1 METPKQTIAYFDK
14 TQRIRLAFTLPVK
27 DSSCQDVWVKY
38 TETRHSPTDQS
49 RPRATLYS
57 GPEGKKLPDGIK
69 KVDTNTLVKE
79 LGTESVSDWR
89 IPAYPLWKARYG
101 EAQPSDYKMR
111 EIAKKVEFING
122 KRKRGDDN
130 DTTPRKRASS
140 DKDPLQLADGADDS
154 LSVYITALL
163 MSEDEVLE
171 AFNEYDEP
179 ISDAVLYR
187 IGGIVKEVEG
197 VKVAPPLVLLRKIRD
212 NGNCINPWHSRAWR
226 EWLQS
231 VKFSDELEEVE
242 PEKFESSEREK
253 VESPKREQEQGIDTE
268 TVSAPNAPLSPHSR
282 ACEAI
287 RLLDKLCAGR
297 PFRGYDWFFTLC
309 CFCFRRPYGQRFP
322 VQRQA
327 G

>member
-1 METPKQTIAYFDK
+1 MVRQW
-14 TQRIRLAFTLPVK
+14 LP
-27 DSSCQDVWVKY
+27 
-38 TETRHSPTDQS
+38 R
-49 RPRATLYS
+49 
-57 GPEGKKLPDGIK
+57 

-122 KRKRGDDN
+122 KRKRGDDD

-140 DKDPLQLADGADDS
+140 DKGPLQLADGADDS
-154 LSVYITALL
+154 LSVYLTALL
-163 MSEDEVLE
+163 MSENEVLE

-187 IGGIVKEVEG
+187 IAGIVKEVEG

-242 PEKFESSEREK
+242 PKNF
-253 VESPKREQEQGIDTE
+253 ESPKREKEQGIDTE
-268 TVSAPNAPLSPHSR
+268 TVSAPKAPLSPYSR
-282 ACEAI
+282 AYEAI
-287 RLLDKLCAGR
+287 RLLDRLCAGR
-297 PFRGYDWFFTLC
+297 PLRY
-309 CFCFRRPYGQRFP
+309 P
-322 VQRQA
+322 
-327 G
+327 